1 MAKKL
6 IISSFIAVLLCFPF
20 FSGCSNV
27 QNMVVGQWQLEGITD
42 DTGQMTESMMSVV
55 VEIYKDGSVDLLGG
69 YYGKYTINRSNF
81 TFEGRDGDV
90 YYSGS
95 FDVNATELYIYLD
108 QRNTDLYFTRV
119 TDDGTSQNST
129 AS

>member
-1 MAKKL
+1 MKKFTVLSL
-6 IISSFIAVLLCFPF
+6 IVLLLCFPF

-27 QNMVVGQWQLEGITD
+27 RNMVVGQWKLEGITD
-42 DTGQMTESMMSVV
+42 DTGKMSESMFSVA

-69 YYGKYTINRSNF
+69 YYGKYTIDRSNF

-95 FDVNATELYIYLD
+95 FDVNATELYLYLD
-108 QRNTDLYFTRV
+108 QQNMNLYFTRV
-119 TDDGTSQNST
+119 TDTGTAQ
-129 AS
+129 